1 RSARPSLSERA
12 DIRNRLLHIPP
23 RGCCRHS
30 APGASARDG
39 RDAPAGPA
47 GPGGHGGPGGV
58 GLRFDAAYAC
68 RNFREDDWR
77 HDFCVRAWNDY
88 RGRNGLP

>member
-1 RSARPSLSERA
+1 RPSRA
-12 DIRNRLLHIPP
+12 D
-23 RGCCRHS
+23 
-30 APGASARDG
+30 APGAPGAPPSARDG
-39 RDAPAGPA
+39 RDAPAGPG

-88 RGRNGLP
+88 RGRNDLP